1 MEGTN
6 RQSGDNQPQGNV
18 VRQAFRGFERAA
30 ALFLASLAPG
40 VAERHIQAREAAEAA
55 RQREIREREER
66 EKKEEE
72 RRAQAAS
79 ESGQGHE
86 VGTSGS
92 IDAGGSERE
101 GLVEV

>member
-72 RRAQAAS
+72 RQAQAAS
-79 ESGQGHE
+79 EPGQGDE